1 MLKFIA
7 NRLLHSFIS
16 LLAISLI
23 VFSLSHLTGSP
34 VDALLP
40 DDATPQQIQ
49 NLIVHL
55 GLDRPLHVQYFTFL
69 QNALTGDFGDSTK
82 WKGST
87 AAMVV
92 WERLPATLEL
102 GGLAMLMSVV
112 IAIPMGVLSAVKRN
126 SWFDTFAGGFALLG
140 QSLPT
145 FWLGIVLMW
154 IFAVMLGWFPT
165 SGYGTIWHMILP
177 AFSMAWFQI
186 AALTRLT
193 RSAMLEVLDAE
204 FIKLARVKGVQEQGI
219 IWRHAFRN
227 AAIVPVTYFGVLAG
241 SLLTGSVVVETV
253 FAWPGTGLLAID
265 AIRGRDFPVV
275 QAVVMFFAIFY
286 LLANFL
292 VDILYAVIDPRT
304 RQSE

>member
-1 MLKFIA
+1 MLKFISS
-7 NRLLHSFIS
+7 RILHSFIS

-55 GLDRPLHVQYFTFL
+55 GLDRPLHVQYLTFL

-87 AAMVV
+87 AATVV
-92 WERLPATLEL
+92 WERLPATLQL

-112 IAIPMGVLSAVKRN
+112 IAIPMGVLSAVNRD
-126 SWFDTFAGGFALLG
+126 SWFDTFASSFSLLG

-204 FIKLARVKGVQEQGI
+204 YIKLARIKGVQEQGI

-227 AAIVPVTYFGVLAG
+227 AAIVPITYFGVLAG

-286 LLANFL
+286 LLANFI

-304 RQSE
+304 RQA

>member
-1 MLKFIA
+1 MLKFISS
-7 NRLLHSFIS
+7 RILHSFIS

-40 DDATPQQIQ
+40 DDATPQQIE

-55 GLDRPLHVQYFTFL
+55 GLDRPLHVQYLTFL

-92 WERLPATLEL
+92 WERLPATLQL

-112 IAIPMGVLSAVKRN
+112 IAIPMGVLSAVKRD
-126 SWFDTFAGGFALLG
+126 SWFDTFASGFALLG

-204 FIKLARVKGVQEQGI
+204 YIKLARIKGVPEQAI

-286 LLANFL
+286 LLANFI

-304 RQSE
+304 RQA

>member
-1 MLKFIA
+1 MMLKFISS
-7 NRLLHSFIS
+7 RILHSFIS
-16 LLAISLI
+16 LLAISLV

-40 DDATPQQIQ
+40 DDATPQQIE
-49 NLIVHL
+49 NLTRHL
-55 GLDRPLHVQYFTFL
+55 GLDRPLYVQYLTFL
-69 QNALTGDFGDSTK
+69 QNALQGDFGDSTK

-87 AAMVV
+87 AATVV

-112 IAIPMGVLSAVKRN
+112 IAIPMGVLSAVKRG
-126 SWFDTFAGGFALLG
+126 SWFDTFASSFALLG

-154 IFAVMLGWFPT
+154 VFAVMLGWFPT

-177 AFSMAWFQI
+177 AFAMAWFQI

-204 FIKLARVKGVQEQGI
+204 YIKLARIKGVNEQGI

-265 AIRGRDFPVV
+265 AIRGRDFPVI

-286 LLANFL
+286 LLANFI

-304 RQSE
+304 RTT

>member
-1 MLKFIA
+1 MLTFIS
-7 NRLLHSFIS
+7 RRILHSFIS
-16 LLAISLI
+16 LLVISLV

-40 DDATPQQIQ
+40 DDATPQQIE
-49 NLIVHL
+49 NLVIHL
-55 GLDRPLHVQYFTFL
+55 GLDRPLHVQYLTFL
-69 QNALTGDFGDSTK
+69 QNALIGDFGDSTK

-92 WERLPATLEL
+92 LERLPATLQL

-112 IAIPMGVLSAVKRN
+112 IAIPMGVLSAVKRD
-126 SWFDTFAGGFALLG
+126 SWFDSFASSISLLG

-193 RSAMLEVLDAE
+193 RSAMLEVLDE
-204 FIKLARVKGVQEQGI
+204 EYIKLARIKGVQEQGI

-227 AAIVPVTYFGVLAG
+227 AAIVPITYFGVLAG

-275 QAVVMFFAIFY
+275 QAVVMFFAVFY
-286 LLANFL
+286 LLANFI

-304 RQSE
+304 RQS